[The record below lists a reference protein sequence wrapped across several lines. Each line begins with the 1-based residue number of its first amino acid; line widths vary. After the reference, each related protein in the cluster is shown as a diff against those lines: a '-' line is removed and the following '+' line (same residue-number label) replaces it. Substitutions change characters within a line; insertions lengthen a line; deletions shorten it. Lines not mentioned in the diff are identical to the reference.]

1 VTQSWRRKVERAEHH
16 LGDLRARVAP
26 VEERRVYPVTER
38 LEPHDEGEA
47 YVHRVRIPQ
56 PDDSL
61 LPIVAGELM
70 FNLRSALD
78 HLAVALVPES
88 QRSTKTA
95 FPIFTD
101 DLDEVEP
108 TTGKHLHPDGRARWS
123 RMTDGFPEGAMPIV
137 EMVQPYKHGRV
148 GNDPK
153 NVSLARLSA
162 YQNAD
167 KHRHLMIVTSGV
179 WPFTASFLAP
189 DGRRKAIGHDPVPK
203 GFMVGD
209 GAMVGTTSAPLGPE
223 VKVEAEGTLKVQIG
237 DGRSGDYLP
246 CIEVF
251 EAMITDV
258 AGIFPMLEP
267 FLPS

>member
-1 VTQSWRRKVERAEHH
+1 
-16 LGDLRARVAP
+16 
-26 VEERRVYPVTER
+26 
-38 LEPHDEGEA
+38 
-47 YVHRVRIPQ
+47 
-56 PDDSL
+56 
-61 LPIVAGELM
+61 M

-78 HLAVALVPES
+78 HLAVALVPDS
-88 QRSTKTA
+88 HRRRTA
-95 FPIFTD
+95 FPLFTD
-101 DLDEVEP
+101 DLDEIDP
-108 TTGKHLHPDGRARWS
+108 TTGKHIHSDGRALWS
-123 RMTDGFPEGAMPIV
+123 RMTRGFPEGAMPIM

-148 GNDPK
+148 GKDPK

-179 WPFTASFLAP
+179 RPFTVSLMGA
-189 DGRRKAIGHDPVPK
+189 DGSHRMEVDHDPIPK

-209 GAMVGTTSAPLGPE
+209 GAVVGRTSEPLGPE
-223 VKVEAEGTLKVQIG
+223 MKMEAEGTLKVQIG
-237 DGRSGDYLP
+237 DGRGADYMP

-258 AGIFPMLEP
+258 AGIFPLLEP